1 MQDEVFKT
9 EGKNNNE
16 ISKIYN
22 LYNNLTKEE
31 KEKLE
36 NDYIKSAKRRNDEKK
51 KFIDFENFLFR
62 QKKVYKPHT
71 KGRTRQ
77 MEIEDE

>member
-1 MQDEVFKT
+1 MLINQNIKLLE
-9 EGKNNNE
+9 
-16 ISKIYN
+16 
-22 LYNNLTKEE
+22 
-31 KEKLE
+31 EKLE

-71 KGRTRQ
+71 KGRRRQ